1 MDRYKFQLRNYHIRR
16 GRPKDSTPL
25 YPVTKAE
32 YIIGDV
38 SGVTKVTS
46 LPETGE
52 AGKIYYNT
60 TDNKYYL
67 YNGTSYSPIGSQGM
81 PIGETP
87 ENTSITPS
95 KVDYTLAANTFYN
108 LDTFYT
114 TSDDEVPKDATFR
127 FDGIASEDAMNTY
140 VFRMTVPDAGV
151 PNMTFNY
158 VIIPDST
165 KEVLDALEEG
175 HTYEF
180 NVFGNVM
187 LVTDITQTT

>member
-1 MDRYKFQLRNYHIRR
+1 MKRLQYRNIF
-16 GRPKDSTPL
+16 GKVVKLKDGES
-25 YPVTKAE
+25 
-32 YIIGDV
+32 
-38 SGVTKVTS
+38 VTKVS
-46 LPETGE
+46 ALPATGE

-60 TDNKYYL
+60 TDSKYYL
-67 YNGTSYSPIGSQGM
+67 YDGTGYSTIGSQGM

-95 KVDYTLAANTFYN
+95 KVDTLAANTFYN

-127 FDGIASEDAMNTY
+127 FDGIASEEVINNY

-158 VIIPDST
+158 VVIPDST
-165 KEVLDALEEG
+165 KEILDALETG

-180 NVFGNVM
+180 NVLGNIM